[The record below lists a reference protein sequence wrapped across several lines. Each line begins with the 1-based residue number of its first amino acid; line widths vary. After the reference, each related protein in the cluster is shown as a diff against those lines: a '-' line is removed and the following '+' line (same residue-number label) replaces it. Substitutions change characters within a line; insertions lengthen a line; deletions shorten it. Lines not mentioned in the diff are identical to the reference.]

1 MPAAGDQDLAGL
13 FREEVETAAAST
25 GGARVAPQTVLV
37 VEDDAMVR
45 AYVMA
50 SLRSFGHRAVSVS
63 NGQEAIDLL
72 GEGIDVSLVITD
84 AVMPGGVTGLEVSNY
99 AQANHPHIP
108 VILMSGYATD
118 LLEQQ
123 GRITTGVPFLKKP
136 FQKDD
141 LERIVRREVERAQAK
156 RTRVMPAVT
165 ASHRAPMD
173 SSSRWVPT
181 VESPRG

>member
-1 MPAAGDQDLAGL
+1 
-13 FREEVETAAAST
+13 
-25 GGARVAPQTVLV
+25 
-37 VEDDAMVR
+37 
-45 AYVMA
+45 
-50 SLRSFGHRAVSVS
+50 
-63 NGQEAIDLL
+63 
-72 GEGIDVSLVITD
+72 
-84 AVMPGGVTGLEVSNY
+84 MPGGVTGLEVSNY